1 MCEQQREHTVK
12 TKMEEKEQPDADD
25 ADSLPPNSSSQ
36 ANLSDLVKEIVKEMD
51 GDDFYSK
58 PDLYDESTEVKGGGS
73 QCARIYFVAQS

>member
-73 QCARIYFVAQS
+73 QCARIYLVAQS